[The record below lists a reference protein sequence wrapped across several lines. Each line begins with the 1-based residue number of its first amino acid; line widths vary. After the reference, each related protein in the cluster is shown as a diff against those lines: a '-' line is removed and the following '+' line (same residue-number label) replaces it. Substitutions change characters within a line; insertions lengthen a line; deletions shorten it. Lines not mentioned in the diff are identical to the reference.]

1 MKNFLKFVLLK
12 YWIQLKKNTRKQ
24 LMNENDQIFNQ
35 KSFLYFFAFVA
46 ADRLWGNWNIRFDWL
61 LCKSFLLFFCS
72 ISFEKRNLPLRQAWG
87 LSGQRPRNKNNQ
99 HRIKYHPNP
108 VGGAFDWART
118 RVVPVR
124 VCSPVRSYIV
134 LSWPLLWMHFGIF
147 CCCDY
152 WQRVIYWHCVEAPE
166 GKVYKKSFPVSAT
179 KRNSH
184 RPFDNRCAK
193 EY

>member
-1 MKNFLKFVLLK
+1 MIKFS
-12 YWIQLKKNTRKQ
+12 IRNR
-24 LMNENDQIFNQ
+24 
-35 KSFLYFFAFVA
+35 FLYFFAFVA

-72 ISFEKRNLPLRQAWG
+72 IQFEKRNLPLRQAWG

-124 VCSPVRSYIV
+124 VCSPVRPNCIV
-134 LSWPLLWMHFGIF
+134 HRTVLTLAMDAFWDFLLLWLLAACYILALRRSPRGESVQKVVPGI
-147 CCCDY
+147 
-152 WQRVIYWHCVEAPE
+152 
-166 GKVYKKSFPVSAT
+166 
-179 KRNSH
+179 SH
-184 RPFDNRCAK
+184 QAK
-193 EY
+193 LTPTVR